1 MSKHSKI
8 NNMLTAYC
16 IACYMYALGFAW
28 MADDMPFKLLYVIF
42 APISVPFVIG
52 MERGL
57 NE

>member
-1 MSKHSKI
+1 
-8 NNMLTAYC
+8 MLTAYC